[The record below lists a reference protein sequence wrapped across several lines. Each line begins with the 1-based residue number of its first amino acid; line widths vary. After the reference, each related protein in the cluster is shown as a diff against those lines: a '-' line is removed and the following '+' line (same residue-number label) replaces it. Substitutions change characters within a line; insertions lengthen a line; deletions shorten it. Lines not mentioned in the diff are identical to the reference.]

1 MSGKNISTSA
11 MPTGKPLSLLKPS
24 IMAARTDKSRWLRFS
39 AFSIS
44 WYTVSGLSVSPTAS
58 TKFSGVK
65 PRHFKYS
72 ASCKRI
78 VLMGLVEKD
87 FRVKCDRPLPLSYFL
102 DGKGD
107 RTFYQLPSLWADSRS
122 DKFLSER

>member
-1 MSGKNISTSA
+1 
-11 MPTGKPLSLLKPS
+11 
-24 IMAARTDKSRWLRFS
+24 
-39 AFSIS
+39 
-44 WYTVSGLSVSPTAS
+44 
-58 TKFSGVK
+58 VK

-78 VLMGLVEKD
+78 VLMDLVEKD
-87 FRVKCDRPLPLSYFL
+87 SRVKCDRPLPLSYFL

-107 RTFYQLPSLWADSRS
+107 RTFYQIPSLGADSRS

>member
-1 MSGKNISTSA
+1 
-11 MPTGKPLSLLKPS
+11 
-24 IMAARTDKSRWLRFS
+24 
-39 AFSIS
+39 
-44 WYTVSGLSVSPTAS
+44 
-58 TKFSGVK
+58 VK

-87 FRVKCDRPLPLSYFL
+87 FRVKCDRLLPLSYFL

-107 RTFYQLPSLWADSRS
+107 RGKIVKFINVMSYFVQILAPQVRLPLCLRVDRKLSRYPG
-122 DKFLSER
+122 